1 MSSYRDWILLSKL
14 PHLGPRRCRQLV
26 DHFGNP
32 DKVLS
37 ASSQALSR
45 IPGLKE
51 KAVTSITHQAHKI
64 KIDQDLKLIEELGIE
79 VISFKDPRYPANLKT
94 IFDPPFLLYLRGRL
108 EKEDADALAL
118 VGTRR
123 ATVYGK
129 LTARRLARDL
139 AREGVTVVSGMARGI
154 DTEAHRGALEAGGRT
169 IAVLG
174 CGVDTVYPPEN
185 RGLMEEII
193 KKGAVVSEFSL
204 GEEPDAP
211 HFPQRNR
218 IISGLSKGVLVVEA
232 PLKSGALITANFA
245 LDQGRDVFA
254 VPGNI
259 NNPNSHG
266 TNLLIKE
273 GAKLVESVE
282 DVLEELNFSELV
294 QLKKERIK
302 TENLSLSS
310 EEAEIFNLLKEEP
323 SHIDLL
329 VKLSRFPASKVGEL
343 LMRLQ
348 IKSLVRELPG
358 KLFCRR

>member
-1 MSSYRDWILLSKL
+1 MLSKL
-14 PHLGPRRCRQLV
+14 PYLGPRTCRQLV
-26 DHFGNP
+26 DYFGGP
-32 DKVLS
+32 EKVLS
-37 ASSQALSR
+37 ATLQALSR
-45 IPGLKE
+45 VPGLRG
-51 KAVTSITHQAHKI
+51 KAVTSITHQMDKI
-64 KIDQDLKLIEELGIE
+64 EIDKDLKRIAELGIE
-79 VISFKDPRYPANLKT
+79 VISFKDPRYPVNLET
-94 IFDPPFLLYLRGRL
+94 IFDPPFLLYVRGRL
-108 EKEDADALAL
+108 KKEDADALAI

-139 AREGVTVVSGMARGI
+139 AREGITVVSGMARGI

-245 LDQGRDVFA
+245 LDQGRDVLA

-259 NNPNSHG
+259 NSPNSHG
-266 TNLLIKE
+266 TNQLIKE
-273 GAKLVESVE
+273 GAKLVESME
-282 DVLEELNFSELV
+282 DVLEEMNFSELAP
-294 QLKKERIK
+294 LKKEKIK
-302 TENLSLSS
+302 AESLSLSP
-310 EEAEIFNLLKEEP
+310 EEKEIFNLLKEEP

-329 VKLSRFPASKVGEL
+329 VRFSRLPASKVGEL

-348 IKSLVRELPG
+348 IKGLVRELPG
-358 KLFCRR
+358 KLFCKR

>member
-14 PHLGPRRCRQLV
+14 PHLGSWTCRQLV
-26 DHFGNP
+26 EHLGSP
-32 DKVLS
+32 EKVLS
-37 ASSQALSR
+37 ASPQVLSR
-45 IPGLKE
+45 IPGLKG
-51 KAVTSITHQAHKI
+51 KAVNSITHQTDKI
-64 KIDQDLKLIEELGIE
+64 EIDRDLKRIEELGIE
-79 VISFKDPRYPANLKT
+79 VISFKDPRYPVNLKN
-94 IFDPPFLLYLRGRL
+94 IFDPPFLLYVRGTL
-108 EKEDADALAL
+108 EKEDSDALAI

-169 IAVLG
+169 MAVLG
-174 CGVDTVYPPEN
+174 CGIDIVYPPEN

-193 KKGAVVSEFSL
+193 KKGAVISEFSL
-204 GEEPDAP
+204 GEEPEAP

-254 VPGNI
+254 VPGHI

-266 TNLLIKE
+266 TNGLIKE
-273 GAKLVESVE
+273 GAKLVESME
-282 DVLEELNFSELV
+282 DVLEELNFSELA

-302 TENLSLSS
+302 NKNLSLFP
-310 EEAEIFNLLKEEP
+310 EEKKIFNLLKEEP

-329 VKLSRFPASKVGEL
+329 VELSKFPASKVGEL

-358 KLFCRR
+358 KLFCKR

>member
-1 MSSYRDWILLSKL
+1 
-14 PHLGPRRCRQLV
+14 
-26 DHFGNP
+26 
-32 DKVLS
+32 
-37 ASSQALSR
+37 
-45 IPGLKE
+45 
-51 KAVTSITHQAHKI
+51 
-64 KIDQDLKLIEELGIE
+64 
-79 VISFKDPRYPANLKT
+79 
-94 IFDPPFLLYLRGRL
+94 
-108 EKEDADALAL
+108 

-169 IAVLG
+169 IAILG
-174 CGVDTVYPPEN
+174 CGVDIVYPPEN

-193 KKGAVVSEFSL
+193 KKGAVISEFSL
-204 GEEPDAP
+204 GEEPEAP

-259 NNPNSHG
+259 NSPNSHG
-266 TNLLIKE
+266 TNQLIKE
-273 GAKLVESVE
+273 GAKLVESME
-282 DVLEELNFSELV
+282 DVLEELNFSELA
-294 QLKKERIK
+294 QLKKEKIK
-302 TENLSLSS
+302 AENLSLSS
-310 EEAEIFNLLKEEP
+310 EEKKIFNLLKEEP

-358 KLFCRR
+358 KLFCKR

>member
-14 PHLGPRRCRQLV
+14 PYLGPRTCRQLV
-26 DHFGNP
+26 EHLGSP
-32 DKVLS
+32 EKVLS
-37 ASSQALSR
+37 ASPQVLSR
-45 IPGLKE
+45 IPGLKG
-51 KAVTSITHQAHKI
+51 KAVSSITHQ
-64 KIDQDLKLIEELGIE
+64 IDRIEIDRDLKRIEELGIE
-79 VISFKDPRYPANLKT
+79 VINFKDPRYPVNLKT
-94 IFDPPFLLYLRGRL
+94 IFDPPFLLYVSGRL
-108 EKEDADALAL
+108 EKQDLDALAI
-118 VGTRR
+118 VGT
-123 ATVYGK
+123 
-129 LTARRLARDL
+129 RRLARDL

-169 IAVLG
+169 MAVLG
-174 CGVDTVYPPEN
+174 CGVDIVYPPEN

-193 KKGAVVSEFSL
+193 KKGAVISEFSL
-204 GEEPDAP
+204 GEEPEAP

-259 NNPNSHG
+259 NSPNSHG
-266 TNLLIKE
+266 TNGLIKE
-273 GAKLVESVE
+273 GAKLVESME
-282 DVLEELNFSELV
+282 DVLEELNFSELA
-294 QLKKERIK
+294 QLKKEKIK
-302 TENLSLSS
+302 DKNLSLFP
-310 EEAEIFNLLKEEP
+310 EEKEIFNRLKDEP

-329 VKLSRFPASKVGEL
+329 VELSRFPASKVGEL

-358 KLFCRR
+358 KLFCKI

>member
-1 MSSYRDWILLSKL
+1 MSSHRDWILLSKL
-14 PHLGPRRCRQLV
+14 PHLGPRTSWQLV
-26 DHFGNP
+26 EHFGSP
-32 DKVLS
+32 EKVLS
-37 ASSQALSR
+37 ASPQVLSR
-45 IPGLKE
+45 IPGLGE
-51 KAVTSITHQAHKI
+51 KGITSITHQAHNI
-64 KIDQDLKLIEELGIE
+64 EIDKDLKRIEKLGIE
-79 VISFKDPRYPANLKT
+79 VISFKDSRYPINLKT
-94 IFDPPFLLYLRGRL
+94 IFDPPFLLYLRGTL
-108 EKEDADALAL
+108 EKEDTNALAI

-129 LTARRLARDL
+129 LIARRLARDL
-139 AREGVTVVSGMARGI
+139 AREGITMVSGMARGI

-169 IAVLG
+169 IAILG
-174 CGVDTVYPPEN
+174 CGVDIVYPPEN
-185 RGLMEEII
+185 RGLMDEII
-193 KKGAVVSEFSL
+193 KKGAVISEFSL

-254 VPGNI
+254 IPGNI
-259 NNPNSHG
+259 NSPNSHG
-266 TNLLIKE
+266 TNQLIKE

-282 DVLEELNFSELV
+282 DVLEELNFSELA
-294 QLKKERIK
+294 QLKKEKIK
-302 TENLSLSS
+302 NKNPSLSP
-310 EEAEIFNLLKEEP
+310 EESKIFNLLKDEP

-358 KLFCRR
+358 KLFCKR

>member
-1 MSSYRDWILLSKL
+1 MDKEIKRQFQNLAAGVQKGFEKVVD
-14 PHLGPRRCRQLV
+14 RR
-26 DHFGNP
+26 F
-32 DKVLS
+32 DKTDN
-37 ASSQALSR
+37 
-45 IPGLKE
+45 K
-51 KAVTSITHQAHKI
+51 TDKI
-64 KIDQDLKLIEELGIE
+64 EIDMDLKRMEELGIE
-79 VISFKDPRYPANLKT
+79 VISFKDSRYPVNLKT
-94 IFDPPFLLYLRGRL
+94 IFDPPFLLYVRGTL
-108 EKEDADALAL
+108 IQEDADALAI

-129 LTARRLARDL
+129 LTTRRLARDL

-154 DTEAHRGALEAGGRT
+154 DTEAHQGALEAGGRT

-174 CGVDTVYPPEN
+174 CGVDIVYPPEN

-193 KKGAVVSEFSL
+193 KKGAVISEFSL
-204 GEEPDAP
+204 GQQPDAP

-266 TNLLIKE
+266 TNQLIKE

-282 DVLEELNFSELV
+282 DVLEELNFSELS
-294 QLKKERIK
+294 QLKKEKINAK
-302 TENLSLSS
+302 NPSLSP
-310 EEAEIFNLLKEEP
+310 EEKEIFNLLKEEP

-329 VKLSRFPASKVGEL
+329 VKLSRFPVSKVGEL

-358 KLFCRR
+358 KLFCKR